1 MSASLKDL
9 LAGKRAL
16 VTGAGQGNG
25 RAIALGLASHG
36 ADIVAADI
44 DLAGAE
50 RTAADLRGSG
60 ADAFSFR
67 LDVTD
72 AAACHALA
80 QAIAQDI
87 GEIDILIN
95 NAGII
100 IREGL
105 DSPRAAENWR
115 RVLDV
120 NLTGVFNVTHAF
132 LATLR
137 KTRGTIVNLG
147 SIASFVGVGDTLGY
161 APSKG
166 GVKLLTQA
174 LARDLARD
182 GIRVNAIA
190 PGVIETAMTEVTRND
205 PARLADFVGRTPLGR
220 VGQPEELV
228 GPVVFLVSEMA
239 SYVSG
244 VTLPVDGGFLAVEV
258 RTVRCGGTRACMEVN
273 AHLKESHDQDEP
285 RHPVDRSGRR
295 TAEGTGAKR
304 RADDVARSC
313 ARGWHGT
320 GQGASLSRKLR
331 PDRADRAGRS
341 QRAL

>member
-25 RAIALGLASHG
+25 RAIALGLAAHG
-36 ADIVAADI
+36 ADIVASDI

-50 RTAADLRGSG
+50 RTAADLRASGSK
-60 ADAFSFR
+60 ALAFR

-80 QAIAQDI
+80 QTISRDI
-87 GEIDILIN
+87 GEISILIN

-132 LATLR
+132 LPTLR
-137 KTRGTIVNLG
+137 KTRGAIVNLG
-147 SIASFVGVGDTLGY
+147 PIASFVGVGDTLGY

-205 PARLADFVGRTPLGR
+205 PARLAGFVGRTPLGR

-244 VTLPVDGGFLAVEV
+244 VTLPVDGGFLAV
-258 RTVRCGGTRACMEVN
+258 
-273 AHLKESHDQDEP
+273 
-285 RHPVDRSGRR
+285 
-295 TAEGTGAKR
+295 
-304 RADDVARSC
+304 
-313 ARGWHGT
+313 
-320 GQGASLSRKLR
+320 
-331 PDRADRAGRS
+331 
-341 QRAL
+341 

>member
-9 LAGKRAL
+9 LARKRAL

-25 RAIALGLASHG
+25 RAIALGLAAHG
-36 ADIVAADI
+36 ADIVVADI

-50 RTAADLRGSG
+50 RTAADLRGRGST
-60 ADAFSFR
+60 AFAFR

-72 AAACHALA
+72 AAACNALA
-80 QAIAQDI
+80 RTIARDI
-87 GEIDILIN
+87 GEISILIN

-105 DSPRAAENWR
+105 DSPRAADNWR

-132 LATLR
+132 LPTLR

-205 PARLADFVGRTPLGR
+205 PARLAGFLGRTPLGR

-244 VTLPVDGGFLAVEV
+244 VTLPVDGGFLAV
-258 RTVRCGGTRACMEVN
+258 
-273 AHLKESHDQDEP
+273 
-285 RHPVDRSGRR
+285 
-295 TAEGTGAKR
+295 
-304 RADDVARSC
+304 
-313 ARGWHGT
+313 
-320 GQGASLSRKLR
+320 
-331 PDRADRAGRS
+331 
-341 QRAL
+341 

>member
-25 RAIALGLASHG
+25 RAIALGLAAHG
-36 ADIVAADI
+36 ADIVATDI

-50 RTAADLRGSG
+50 RTAADLRASGSK
-60 ADAFSFR
+60 ALAFR

-80 QAIAQDI
+80 QTISREI
-87 GEIDILIN
+87 GELSILIN

-105 DSPRAAENWR
+105 ESPRAAENWR

-132 LATLR
+132 LPTLR
-137 KTRGTIVNLG
+137 KTRGAIVNLG

-205 PARLADFVGRTPLGR
+205 PARLAGFVGRTPLGR

-244 VTLPVDGGFLAVEV
+244 VTLPVDGGFLAV
-258 RTVRCGGTRACMEVN
+258 
-273 AHLKESHDQDEP
+273 
-285 RHPVDRSGRR
+285 
-295 TAEGTGAKR
+295 
-304 RADDVARSC
+304 
-313 ARGWHGT
+313 
-320 GQGASLSRKLR
+320 
-331 PDRADRAGRS
+331 
-341 QRAL
+341 

>member
-25 RAIALGLASHG
+25 RAIALGLAAHG
-36 ADIVAADI
+36 ADIVASDI
-44 DLAGAE
+44 DLVGAE
-50 RTAADLRGSG
+50 RTAADLRASGSK
-60 ADAFSFR
+60 ALAFR

-72 AAACHALA
+72 AAACDALA
-80 QAIAQDI
+80 QTISRDI
-87 GEIDILIN
+87 GEISILIN

-132 LATLR
+132 LPTLR
-137 KTRGTIVNLG
+137 KTRGAIVNLG

-161 APSKG
+161 SPSKG

-205 PARLADFVGRTPLGR
+205 PARLAGFVGRTPLGR

-244 VTLPVDGGFLAVEV
+244 VTLPVDGGFLAV
-258 RTVRCGGTRACMEVN
+258 
-273 AHLKESHDQDEP
+273 
-285 RHPVDRSGRR
+285 
-295 TAEGTGAKR
+295 
-304 RADDVARSC
+304 
-313 ARGWHGT
+313 
-320 GQGASLSRKLR
+320 
-331 PDRADRAGRS
+331 
-341 QRAL
+341 

>member
-25 RAIALGLASHG
+25 RAIALGLAAHG
-36 ADIVAADI
+36 ADIVASDI

-60 ADAFSFR
+60 SKALAFR

-80 QAIAQDI
+80 QTVARDI
-87 GEIDILIN
+87 GEVSILIN

-132 LATLR
+132 LPTLR
-137 KTRGTIVNLG
+137 KTRGAIVNLG

-205 PARLADFVGRTPLGR
+205 PARLAGFVGRTPLGR

-244 VTLPVDGGFLAVEV
+244 VTLPVDGGFLAV
-258 RTVRCGGTRACMEVN
+258 
-273 AHLKESHDQDEP
+273 
-285 RHPVDRSGRR
+285 
-295 TAEGTGAKR
+295 
-304 RADDVARSC
+304 
-313 ARGWHGT
+313 
-320 GQGASLSRKLR
+320 
-331 PDRADRAGRS
+331 
-341 QRAL
+341 